1 MNDGEELSAERG
13 RALRARH
20 PLYARL
26 NGEVVWMLY
35 EELGWDAGQC
45 GRYMDRFLAD
55 MQAALAVMDA
65 VEQAPQR
72 RFRIAG
78 RTLPDGR
85 EECCP
90 GCPCRQLPWAVI
102 CAPCWWQM
110 GTTAGSPA
118 SCPHRQKYCPVQPFP
133 CFVRLKQSRIPQYYK
148 HSRGKRQRPAQPQ
161 AAASSG
167 PGRRMASSGKKSP
180 ESDGKSWQ

>member
-1 MNDGEELSAERG
+1 MNDGELSAERG

-90 GCPCRQLPWAVI
+90 GCPCRQLLGREIHGRMPDWLSLLPPFAVG
-102 CAPCWWQM
+102 CHLRAVLVAD
-110 GTTAGSPA
+110 GNDSG
-118 SCPHRQKYCPVQPFP
+118 
-133 CFVRLKQSRIPQYYK
+133 QSRIM
-148 HSRGKRQRPAQPQ
+148 PAPAEILPCPAFPLLCPLEAKQD
-161 AAASSG
+161 
-167 PGRRMASSGKKSP
+167 SP
-180 ESDGKSWQ
+180 IL